1 MFVSDSTNGKIKGI
15 KFCINNIMRL
25 FLSNDDVIDIQ
36 LDNTTKDDF
45 FKKMRKIDE
54 NISDDFVEKI
64 YNFSNGRKE

>member
-1 MFVSDSTNGKIKGI
+1 MFVSDNTNGKIKGI

-45 FKKMRKIDE
+45 FKKMREIDE